1 MKNFI
6 LIGVVFISSA
16 VAAQPENKLIRDGN
30 RQYEQKNYSE
40 AEQQYKQA
48 LEKNPQKEAAAY
60 NLGNALYSQQK
71 IEESMQQYEA
81 IARSSTDPGIRS
93 MAWHNLGNAYL
104 DQKDYNK
111 SIEAYKQA
119 LKASP
124 SDQDTKY
131 NLAYAQARLKQQQE
145 QQKKDQ
151 QKQEENKED
160 EKKEEQPKNPD
171 QNKDEQKKDQ
181 KQQPQQP
188 DKQFS
193 PEELERI
200 MQQLNK
206 EDKDVQNKVNQQKT
220 SGAAA
225 KSDKDW

>member
-1 MKNFI
+1 MIKHICIYTLFI
-6 LIGVVFISSA
+6 TTTAF
-16 VAAQPENKLIRDGN
+16 AQQENKYIRDGN
-30 RQYEQKNYSE
+30 REYEQKNYAQ

-71 IEESMQQYEA
+71 LEESMQQYEA

-93 MAWHNLGNAYL
+93 KAWHNLGNAYL

-151 QKQEENKED
+151 QQQDEKKED
-160 EKKEEQPKNPD
+160 EKKEEKPQNPD
-171 QNKDEQKKDQ
+171 ENKKDDQKKDQ
-181 KQQPQQP
+181 QQQPQ

-220 SGAAA
+220 SGTAA

>member
-1 MKNFI
+1 
-6 LIGVVFISSA
+6 
-16 VAAQPENKLIRDGN
+16 
-30 RQYEQKNYSE
+30 
-40 AEQQYKQA
+40 
-48 LEKNPQKEAAAY
+48 
-60 NLGNALYSQQK
+60 
-71 IEESMQQYEA
+71 MQQYEA

-93 MAWHNLGNAYL
+93 KAWHNLGNAYL

-151 QKQEENKED
+151 QQQDEKKED
-160 EKKEEQPKNPD
+160 EKKEEKPQNPD
-171 QNKDEQKKDQ
+171 ENKKDDQKKDQ
-181 KQQPQQP
+181 QQQPQ

-220 SGAAA
+220 SGTAA